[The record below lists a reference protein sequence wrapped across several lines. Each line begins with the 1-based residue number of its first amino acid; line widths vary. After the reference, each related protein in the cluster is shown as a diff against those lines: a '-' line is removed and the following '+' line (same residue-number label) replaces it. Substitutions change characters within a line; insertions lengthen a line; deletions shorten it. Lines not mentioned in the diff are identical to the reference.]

1 MNNQEFFGVTVNVVN
16 GKTYWQAG
24 ATKRGGFISKAEL
37 INHVKRYSRGRKHI
51 VVYQENEQNELV
63 FVEHLNAGTY

>member
-1 MNNQEFFGVTVNVVN
+1 MNDQEFFGVTVNVAN

-24 ATKRGGFISKAEL
+24 ETKRGGFTSKAEL
-37 INHVKRYSRGRKHI
+37 INHVKRYSKGPKHI
-51 VVYQENEQNELV
+51 VVYTEDNQRELV

>member
-1 MNNQEFFGVTVNVVN
+1 MSDQEFFGVTVNAVN

-24 ATKRGGFISKAEL
+24 ASKRGGFISKAEL
-37 INHVKRYSRGRKHI
+37 INHVKRYSKGPKHI
-51 VVYQENEQNELV
+51 VVYTEDNQRELV